1 MERCILAKRKRN
13 KSHNPGKMARF
24 WKFVSTASGISGFV
38 SGVVKNDIEGSTTFA
53 GRDIEGKLQHI
64 ADVFLGRTIGFSP
77 FGVAP
82 KTRKLKPFGWLNTSL
97 LGAGLSEATRWT
109 LGQAPSFPFKG
120 KIRSALGKGVTPFLL
135 FEAIGKVFDPPPSS
149 PAGTGR
155 SVSRV
160 VEVERGLN

>member
-1 MERCILAKRKRN
+1 MPKRKKN
-13 KSHNPGKMARF
+13 KNGRLSKMGKF
-24 WKFVSTASGISGFV
+24 WKFVGTASGISGFV
-38 SGVVKNDIEGSTTFA
+38 SGVVRNDIEGSTTFQ

-82 KTRKLKPFGWLNTSL
+82 KTRRLKPFGWLNTSL
-97 LGAGLSEATRWT
+97 LGAGAAAATHWT
-109 LGQAPSFPFKG
+109 LGQAPAFPFKG
-120 KIRSALGKGVTPFLL
+120 KIRQGLSKGVFPFLL
-135 FEAIGKVFDPPPSS
+135 FEAVGKVFDPPPSS

-155 SVSRV
+155 AVSRV

>member
-1 MERCILAKRKRN
+1 MAKKKKN
-13 KSHNPGKMARF
+13 KSPGKMGKF

-64 ADVFLGRTIGFSP
+64 VDVFLGRTIGFSP
-77 FGVAP
+77 FQIAP
-82 KTRKLKPFGWLNTSL
+82 KSRRLKPLGWLNSSL
-97 LGAGLSEATRWT
+97 LGAAASELTRWL

-149 PAGTGR
+149 PAGTGL